1 MNSKKT
7 NDVKIKLCVFCLA
20 LSALTSLQVGAQMHF
35 KGGMQGKEGRL
46 APEPVAAPWG
56 MTLDMNDVTN
66 RKMAAL
72 RTYIICRENAS
83 ALGNSQTVEG
93 GYPIQNARRQ
103 CDVNLENSLK

>member
-7 NDVKIKLCVFCLA
+7 TFTRTLCVLCLA
-20 LSALTSLQVGAQMHF
+20 LSALASAQVGAQMHF
-35 KGGMQGKEGRL
+35 KGAMQGKEGRL

-66 RKMAAL
+66 RKIAAL
-72 RTYIICRENAS
+72 RTYVICRENAS

>member
-7 NDVKIKLCVFCLA
+7 NNVKIKLCVLCLA
-20 LSALTSLQVGAQMHF
+20 LGTLASAQVGAQMHF
-35 KGGMQGKEGRL
+35 KGAMQGKEGRI

-56 MTLDMNDVTN
+56 MTLDMTDVTN

-72 RTYIICRENAS
+72 RTYVICRENAS
-83 ALGNSQTVEG
+83 ALGNSQTMDG

-103 CDVNLENSLK
+103 CDANLENSLK